1 MNTSSHKDV
10 GANTAATGS
19 TTIGRERMSASED
32 KLVAALLAL
41 GLVLAY
47 GPTYWDLLVGRWA
60 GSAQGHEGFVAAISG
75 WLIYRRR
82 HTIGA
87 LRTPGS
93 TSAALVLLVT
103 GMVLYVF
110 GRSQNFLRIELISQF
125 FVIAALLVGHRG
137 RGALRLAW
145 FPLAFLLFVIPLP
158 YALIMT
164 LTGPLKSGVSAL
176 TTQLLFWA
184 GYPIGRSGVV
194 ITIGQYEL
202 LVATACAGLQ
212 TMFTLEALGL
222 LYLHLRNYQSALR
235 NTLLALLIVPVSF
248 CANVIRVVVL
258 ALVTYHFGDAAG
270 QGFFHGFAGML
281 LFATALVLIM
291 LLDRGLAGLLPAR
304 HRV

>member
-1 MNTSSHKDV
+1 VDT
-10 GANTAATGS
+10 NTAVNGS
-19 TTIGRERMSASED
+19 PAFGRDQASAGED
-32 KLVAALLAL
+32 KLVAGLLAL

-47 GPTYWDLLVGRWA
+47 GPTYWDLLIGRWA
-60 GSAQGHEGFVAAISG
+60 SSAQGHEGFVAAISG
-75 WLIYRRR
+75 WLLYRKR
-82 HTIGA
+82 HA
-87 LRTPGS
+87 V
-93 TSAALVLLVT
+93 AALPSRGSMGAALGLLVT

-110 GRSQNFLRIELISQF
+110 GRSQQFLRIELISQF
-125 FVIAALLVGHRG
+125 FVIAALLVGYRG
-137 RGALRLAW
+137 WRALRLAW

-176 TTQLLFWA
+176 TTELLAWA

-222 LYLHLRNYQSALR
+222 LYLHLRNYESALR
-235 NTLLALLIVPVSF
+235 NALLALLIIPVSF
-248 CANVIRVVVL
+248 CANVIRVAVL

-281 LFATALVLIM
+281 LFGTALVLIM
-291 LLDRGLAGLLPAR
+291 LLDRAVVALLPAR
-304 HRV
+304 YRV

>member
-1 MNTSSHKDV
+1 MDGPTTARSS
-10 GANTAATGS
+10 AT
-19 TTIGRERMSASED
+19 TRRERSLPAD
-32 KLVAALLAL
+32 DRLVTGLLAL
-41 GLVLAY
+41 GLALAY
-47 GPTYWDLLVGRWA
+47 VPTYWDLLIGRWA
-60 GSAQGHEGFVAAISG
+60 SSAQGHEAAVAAISG
-75 WLIYRRR
+75 WLIYRKRQ
-82 HTIGA
+82 A
-87 LRTPGS
+87 LAGLPPPTS
-93 TSAALVLLVT
+93 MSAAMALLGT

-110 GRSQNFLRIELISQF
+110 GRSQQFLRIELVSQF
-125 FVIAALLVGHRG
+125 FVVVALLVGYRG
-137 RGALRLAW
+137 WGALRLAW

-158 YALIMT
+158 YAMIMT

-176 TTQLLFWA
+176 TSQLLFWA

-235 NTLLALLIVPVSF
+235 NALLALLIIPVSF
-248 CANVIRVVVL
+248 CSNVIRVAVL

-291 LLDRGLAGLLPAR
+291 LLDRALGSLLRLR
-304 HRV
+304 HRL

>member
-1 MNTSSHKDV
+1 MDAS
-10 GANTAATGS
+10 TAATGS
-19 TTIGRERMSASED
+19 ATIGREHAPAGES

-41 GLVLAY
+41 GVLLAY
-47 GPTYWDLLVGRWA
+47 GPTYWDLLVGRWVS
-60 GSAQGHEGFVAAISG
+60 SAQGHEGFVAAISG
-75 WLIYRRR
+75 WLIYRKR
-82 HTIGA
+82 HAITA

-93 TSAALVLLVT
+93 VGAALGLLIA

-110 GRSQNFLRIELISQF
+110 GRSQQILRIELVSQIF
-125 FVIAALLVGHRG
+125 IIAALLIGHRG
-137 RGALRLAW
+137 WGALRLAW
-145 FPLAFLLFVIPLP
+145 FPLVFLLFVIPLP
-158 YALIMT
+158 YTLIMT

-176 TTQLLFWA
+176 TTQLLYWA

-222 LYLHLRNYQSALR
+222 LYLHLCNYQSALR
-235 NTLLALLIVPVSF
+235 NALLALLIVPVSF

-281 LFATALVLIM
+281 LFASALVLIM
-291 LLDRGLAGLLPAR
+291 LLDRALVRLLPIQ